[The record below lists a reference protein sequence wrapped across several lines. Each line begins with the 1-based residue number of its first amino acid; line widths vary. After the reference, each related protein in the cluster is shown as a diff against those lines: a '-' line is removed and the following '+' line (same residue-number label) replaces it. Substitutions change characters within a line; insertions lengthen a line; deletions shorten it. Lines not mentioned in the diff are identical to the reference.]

1 MSKCDLNIDVH
12 HLTRVEGHGDIHV
25 KVKNGKLVE
34 AKWQVVETPRY
45 FEAMV
50 KGLSIDLAPILTARI
65 CGICSIGHALA
76 SFRAIERAMGVEVPK
91 LAQKLRLLAKHGET
105 LQSHILHVFFLAA
118 PDFMNV
124 GSVLPIVKSHP
135 EVAALAV
142 KLKGLAN
149 DMCDLIAGRTT
160 HPVSIAIGGF
170 SSVPK
175 RESLESLRD
184 RIKETL
190 PEIVTTAEF
199 FKTIPMPDFVR
210 ETEFVSLRGVNHY
223 PWIGGDLISTDGV
236 VKPENDYLAMT
247 NEYVVDFTTTK
258 FTKLSRES
266 FAAGALA
273 RFNNNHHYLYP
284 EAREMAEDLGLR
296 AVNHNPFMNNVAQIV
311 ESYHVMLESIDM
323 INELLDDDF
332 SDVRAAFE
340 IKAGKGVG
348 AVEVPRG
355 ILYHSY
361 ELDDTGVVQKA
372 NCIIPTTQNNAN
384 IHHDLPELVKLEVSK
399 GRSEEDITKLC
410 EMLVRSYDPCISCS
424 VH

>member
-12 HLTRVEGHGDIHV
+12 HLTRVEGHGDIHIE
-25 KVKNGKLVE
+25 VKNGELKD
-34 AKWQVVETPRY
+34 AKWAVVETPRY

-50 KGLSIDLAPILTARI
+50 RGLSIDLAPILTARI

-76 SFRAIERAMGVEVPK
+76 SFRSIERAMDVKVPK
-91 LAQKLRLLAKHGET
+91 TAEKLRLLAKHGET

-118 PDFMNV
+118 PDFLGA

-135 EVAALAV
+135 EVAELAL

-170 SSVPK
+170 SKVPTK
-175 RESLESLRD
+175 QSLEELKTRLL
-184 RIKETL
+184 ETI
-190 PEIVTTAEF
+190 PDIQATAEL
-199 FKTIPMPDFVR
+199 FKTIEMPDFVR
-210 ETEFVSLRGVNHY
+210 ETEFVSLRGVNSY

-236 VKPENDYLAMT
+236 VKTEDDYLAMT

-273 RFNNNHHYLYP
+273 RFNNNHHYLHAK
-284 EAREMAEDLGLR
+284 AREMAEDLGLR

-311 ESYHVMLESIDM
+311 ESYHVMLESVDM
-323 INELLDDDF
+323 INELLDSEY
-332 SDVRAAFE
+332 SDIRSEFE

-361 ELDDTGVVQKA
+361 EVDGSGKVLKA

-384 IHHDLPELVKLEVSK
+384 IHHDLPELVKQEISK
-399 GRSEEDITKLC
+399 GRTEEEITKLC